1 MYQSLFISSTTERIL
16 VASSLKFF
24 FFYWSIVD
32 LQFCVILVTSR
43 FGGIMNKSAINII
56 FLKKCLMQM
65 NSS

>member
-1 MYQSLFISSTTERIL
+1 MYQSLFISSTTETIL
-16 VASSLKFF
+16 VASSFKF

-56 FLKKCLMQM
+56 FLK
-65 NSS
+65 NA